1 MKITL
6 RPLCSCF
13 RSLDPDVTMRLIQFA
28 HPVQRFLMPTWD
40 LHLVILS
47 SLQSLFMFETD
58 NIIPLM
64 TDTHSNI
71 STAFGL
77 HHEMLHHMTC
87 MYLVWMSLQQRVFF
101 KLSLIYCLN
110 CVFLWRFSGLHKN
123 HSGFEFPVLST
134 WIWINWNE
142 CFFWFSSRNFTS
154 QIQLEFERAF
164 NRCSFNEMMPF
175 VASFGLIK
183 VDSWS
188 GLHVQCL
195 SWLRF

>member
-6 RPLCSCF
+6 HPLCSCF

-47 SLQSLFMFETD
+47 SLQPQFMFEID

-64 TDTHSNI
+64 ADTHSNI
-71 STAFGL
+71 STALGL

-87 MYLVWMSLQQRVFF
+87 MYLLWMSLQQRFFF

-110 CVFLWRFSGLHKN
+110 CIFLWRFGGLHKF

-142 CFFWFSSRNFTS
+142 WF
-154 QIQLEFERAF
+154 
-164 NRCSFNEMMPF
+164 CSPAET
-175 VASFGLIK
+175 
-183 VDSWS
+183 
-188 GLHVQCL
+188 LH
-195 SWLRF
+195 LRFS

>member
-1 MKITL
+1 
-6 RPLCSCF
+6 
-13 RSLDPDVTMRLIQFA
+13 MRLIQFA
-28 HPVQRFLMPTWD
+28 HPVQQFLMPTWD

-47 SLQSLFMFETD
+47 SLQPLFIFETD
-58 NIIPLM
+58 DIIPLM
-64 TDTHSNI
+64 ADTHSNI

-87 MYLVWMSLQQRVFF
+87 MYLVWMSLQQRVF
-101 KLSLIYCLN
+101 S
-110 CVFLWRFSGLHKN
+110 
-123 HSGFEFPVLST
+123 SGFLFIAWTVFSYEDSVAFTSFTVDSNSQFCQPGFGSTGMNFVL
-134 WIWINWNE
+134 
-142 CFFWFSSRNFTS
+142 FSSWNFTS

-164 NRCSFNEMMPF
+164 NRCSFNETMPF

>member
-1 MKITL
+1 
-6 RPLCSCF
+6 
-13 RSLDPDVTMRLIQFA
+13 MRLTQLA

-47 SLQSLFMFETD
+47 LLQSLIMFETD

-64 TDTHSNI
+64 ADTHSNI
-71 STAFGL
+71 STVFGL
-77 HHEMLHHMTC
+77 HHEMLDHMTC
-87 MYLVWMSLQQRVFF
+87 MYSVWMSSAEGFF

-110 CVFLWRFSGLHKN
+110 CVFLWRFSGLHKF
-123 HSGFEFPVLST
+123 HSGYEFPVLST
-134 WIWINWNE
+134 WIWINWNV
-142 CFFWFSSRNFTS
+142 CFVWFSSWNFTS

-164 NRCSFNEMMPF
+164 NRCSFTETMPF

-183 VDSWS
+183 VDSWG